1 MGRGKAVALLNLA
14 FLLVFFFNAG
24 EFQIPVS
31 SRVGPVLHSAKV
43 WFDFLPF
50 LSAPSLQELIPEL
63 PQAQPEQHS
72 HTRLGEKKGNGIYW
86 HLL

>member
-1 MGRGKAVALLNLA
+1 M
-14 FLLVFFFNAG
+14 
-24 EFQIPVS
+24 
-31 SRVGPVLHSAKV
+31 GPVLHSAKV

-72 HTRLGEKKGNGIYW
+72 HTRLGEKKGKWDILASALEQNSRIYK
-86 HLL
+86 LTSPSFEVSV